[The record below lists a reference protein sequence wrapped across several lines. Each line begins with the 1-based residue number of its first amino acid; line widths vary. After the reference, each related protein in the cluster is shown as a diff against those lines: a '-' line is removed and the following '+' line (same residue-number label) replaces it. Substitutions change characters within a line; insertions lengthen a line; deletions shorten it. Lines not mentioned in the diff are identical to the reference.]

1 MIIIYM
7 ALASATLA
15 YIMIN
20 IEKWFEEQLM
30 DECLESKMK
39 KQSMEKCFFLVAHK
53 LLYTYS
59 SPQEKRIVLKV
70 LSQMFE
76 INQDS

>member
-1 MIIIYM
+1 
-7 ALASATLA
+7 
-15 YIMIN
+15 
-20 IEKWFEEQLM
+20 M

-59 SPQEKRIVLKV
+59 SPQEKRIALKV
-70 LSQMFE
+70 FSQMFE